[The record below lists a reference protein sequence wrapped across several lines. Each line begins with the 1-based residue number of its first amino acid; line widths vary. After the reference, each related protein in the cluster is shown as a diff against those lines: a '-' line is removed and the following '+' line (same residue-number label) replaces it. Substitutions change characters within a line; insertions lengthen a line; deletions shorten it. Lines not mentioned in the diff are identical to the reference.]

1 MKKLIKVI
9 FVSGFV
15 LFISCSSQ
23 EKAQENM
30 ELTNE
35 KIPPG
40 SVIVNCEIQK
50 FEFSKDTYL
59 ISAVVKSVHG
69 YGSDTKIVIEGEK
82 IFFNVSAELF
92 EKNTFTIGNVLLF
105 ELSQTGNGTETG
117 LDMKSNEI
125 WNYVRVV
132 KR

>member
-1 MKKLIKVI
+1 MLMKKLIKVI

-92 EKNTFTIGNVLLF
+92 EKNTFTIGNVLL
-105 ELSQTGNGTETG
+105 
-117 LDMKSNEI
+117 
-125 WNYVRVV
+125 
-132 KR
+132 